1 MKKIVFI
8 CIFLVCGFSY
18 LNALTTTWTG
28 AASGDWHNP
37 DNWDTG
43 VIPDAST
50 DVYVPNTGYYSPSV
64 TSDASCNSLIN
75 QSGFTVSNGASL
87 NIQNDYASNS
97 DAALDV
103 YGGSLNVGGGYGR
116 LWYCK
121 Y

>member
-64 TSDASCNSLIN
+64 TSDASC
-75 QSGFTVSNGASL
+75 
-87 NIQNDYASNS
+87 
-97 DAALDV
+97 
-103 YGGSLNVGGGYGR
+103 
-116 LWYCK
+116 
-121 Y
+121 